1 MLFMVQGM
9 NHETFPRRFCLGY
22 NLVATFLDRR
32 VKIML
37 TDSGITRNTT
47 QSNKKI
53 YWPEI
58 LAQSYI
64 CIHKWH
70 FNQRR
75 RF

>member
-53 YWPEI
+53 Y
-58 LAQSYI
+58 
-64 CIHKWH
+64 
-70 FNQRR
+70 
-75 RF
+75 